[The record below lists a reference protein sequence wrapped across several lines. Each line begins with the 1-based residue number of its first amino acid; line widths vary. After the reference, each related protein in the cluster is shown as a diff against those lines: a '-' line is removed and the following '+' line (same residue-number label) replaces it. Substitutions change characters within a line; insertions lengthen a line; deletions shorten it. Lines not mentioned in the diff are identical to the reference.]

1 MGGFSVMKQMID
13 DYLKDHKEI
22 TVDIEKIADNYQI
35 NDFVKVDKLSKAY
48 FNGEKLPDDIK
59 GIYGCLFSERE
70 NRLLLDADGPERRLV
85 NEYMEL
91 IREVISAKDRSNSV
105 FYIIA
110 FHYLTLCKE
119 WGYLLTEA
127 QYAPFTF
134 FGKEISP
141 RAKRTYEK
149 YLEIYNDDLRAL
161 LCRLSMN
168 DLIYYNSIYREFGY
182 YHHATKHFS
191 LLNYMIGAESI
202 TNRLIFSN
210 VLEKLLDVFIFR
222 YKAIYTTEY
231 LGIYTNSDIREK
243 VIKSLINIENRE

>member
-1 MGGFSVMKQMID
+1 MKQMID
-13 DYLKDHKEI
+13 DYLKGHKEI
-22 TVDIEKIADNYQI
+22 TVDIKKIADNYQL
-35 NDFVKVDKLSKAY
+35 NDFVKVDKLSKTY
-48 FNGEKLPDDIK
+48 FNGEKLPDDVS

-70 NRLLLDADGPERRLV
+70 NRLLLYTDGPESRLV

-91 IREVISAKDRSNSV
+91 IREAVSVKDRSNSV

-134 FGKEISP
+134 LEKEISP
-141 RAKRTYEK
+141 RAKHIYEK
-149 YLEIYNDDLRAL
+149 YLEICDNDLSGLICYLSMDDLR
-161 LCRLSMN
+161 
-168 DLIYYNSIYREFGY
+168 YYNSIYREFGY
-182 YHHATKHFS
+182 YHHATKYFS
-191 LLNYMIGAESI
+191 LLNYMIGTENI
-202 TNRLIFSN
+202 TNRLRLDD

-231 LGIYTNSDIREK
+231 LGIYTNSDTRKK
-243 VIKSLINIENRE
+243 VIESLINIDDKE